1 MGRDNEAKKK
11 SREMGEEGKELELES
26 LFWIAEIDSHTME
39 MSGFPWG
46 KKTDSNSQL
55 CNLLIV

>member
-1 MGRDNEAKKK
+1 
-11 SREMGEEGKELELES
+11 MGEEGKELELES